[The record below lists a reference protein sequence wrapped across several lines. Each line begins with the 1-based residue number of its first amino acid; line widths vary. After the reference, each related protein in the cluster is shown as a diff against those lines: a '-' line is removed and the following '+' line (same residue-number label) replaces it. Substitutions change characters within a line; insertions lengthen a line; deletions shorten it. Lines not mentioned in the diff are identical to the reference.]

1 MQNIPEEVVNAWLDQ
16 KRRLDPRKLIPTLVY
31 YEQKEDKVL
40 VSSTLAT
47 SYAQGKWWWACHGI
61 VGSFSFDCEIFLFEE
76 NYQKLGNIS
85 P

>member
-1 MQNIPEEVVNAWLDQ
+1 MQNIPEEVVSAWIDQ
-16 KRRLDPRKLIPTLVY
+16 KRRLDPRKLIPVLVY
-31 YEQKEDKVL
+31 YEQKDDKVL
-40 VSSTLAT
+40 VSSSLVTL
-47 SYAQGKWWWACHGI
+47 YAQGQWWACQQI

>member
-1 MQNIPEEVVNAWLDQ
+1 MQNIPEEVVNAWIDQ
-16 KRRLDPRKLIPTLVY
+16 KRRLDPRKLIPALVY

-40 VSSTLAT
+40 VSSSLVT
-47 SYAQGKWWWACHGI
+47 SYAQGQWWACYQI
-61 VGSFSFDCEIFLFEE
+61 VGGFSFDCEIFLFEV